1 MAVRLGVE
9 PRTSRYTL
17 QHVSWVSHNNNTYP
31 WSSPKNH
38 VITAECSNQL
48 SYQTNG
54 VGPIARLLLAKQP
67 SYLTKGG

>member
-54 VGPIARLLLAKQP
+54 EQNSSEPDLNQRL
-67 SYLTKGG
+67 GEDW

>member
-48 SYQTNG
+48 SYQTNRVRVPKNPKG
-54 VGPIARLLLAKQP
+54 NKILL
-67 SYLTKGG
+67 SRI